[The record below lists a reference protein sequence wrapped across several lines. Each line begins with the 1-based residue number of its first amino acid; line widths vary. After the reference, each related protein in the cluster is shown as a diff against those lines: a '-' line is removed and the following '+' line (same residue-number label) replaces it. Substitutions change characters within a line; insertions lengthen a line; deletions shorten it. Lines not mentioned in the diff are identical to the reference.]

1 MARKV
6 KFDFVP
12 SEYQE
17 KFFEWIEHGVG
28 NALIRAKAGS
38 GKSSSAIASIK
49 QRNVC
54 SLLLINQ
61 LQTI

>member
-1 MARKV
+1 MAKKV

-38 GKSSSAIASIK
+38 GKSSSAIASMK
-49 QRNVC
+49 
-54 SLLLINQ
+54 LIPK
-61 LQTI
+61 T

>member
-17 KFFEWIEHGVG
+17 KFFDWIEHGVG
-28 NALIRAKAGS
+28 NAIIRAKAGA
-38 GKSSSAIASIK
+38 GKSSTAIASMK
-49 QRNVC
+49 
-54 SLLLINQ
+54 
-61 LQTI
+61 